1 METISKKIKIED
13 GLQTA
18 KTLAEQIGVCSRL
31 IHYYRNT
38 GALKAI
44 TTGKARYY
52 FEKEAVLEFL
62 KEKGYEGDS

>member
-13 GLQTA
+13 GLYTA
-18 KTLAEQIGVCSRL
+18 KTLAEEIGVCSRL

-52 FEKEAVLEFL
+52 FDKNDIIDFL
-62 KEKGYEGDS
+62 KEKGYE